1 MRCRLLDALLDALP
15 ALRYLTSL
23 RMSDV
28 RGKLKGLVEA
38 PQLHAL
44 LLEMPYV
51 GDVVEELARQ
61 RAVMRG
67 LCRLELAA
75 LGGVYQHA
83 KRVLWPHVLVLP
95 LQEGVRL
102 W

>member
-1 MRCRLLDALLDALP
+1 MRVVSACEHPATVCRAVQARSRLLRA
-15 ALRYLTSL
+15 
-23 RMSDV
+23 V